1 MVLDK
6 GDNQMDNNSNIVN
19 MQTKLKLIRQVFD
32 ISITSFADMVGVTR
46 QTIYNIENNK
56 TVLTKTQYLALCQ
69 VTRSLLNKHP
79 DKYVIVKSIWESEHS
94 LSLEEALSDV
104 GEDECR

>member
-1 MVLDK
+1 
-6 GDNQMDNNSNIVN
+6 MDNNSNIVN

-32 ISITSFADMVGVTR
+32 ISITNFADMVGVTR

-69 VTRSLLNKHP
+69 VTRSLLNKHS
-79 DKYVIVKSIWESEHS
+79 DKYTIVKSIWESEHS
-94 LSLEEALSDV
+94 LSLEEALSDI
-104 GEDECR
+104 GEDEIR